1 MANERTSGNG
11 EGKLWF
17 HIHRLGRAEPEC
29 ERSAAAMG
37 TTRKKFVAIGIA
49 ATLCAPVILAVLFC
63 CARSAPSVV
72 GDLTPSDVRDLQRM
86 TRSLRT
92 RDYRSPHPC
101 ASLSPVRRLLYRVR
115 GATARMDVME
125 RPRVLPSMAYVVYR
139 DRFATNHTYV
149 YYFETDGRNGWK
161 FSSSKESW

>member
-1 MANERTSGNG
+1 M
-11 EGKLWF
+11 
-17 HIHRLGRAEPEC
+17 
-29 ERSAAAMG
+29 SA
-37 TTRKKFVAIGIA
+37 TRKKFVAMGIA
-49 ATLCAPVILAVLFC
+49 ATLFASVILAVLFC
-63 CARSAPSVV
+63 CTRPGPRVV
-72 GDLTPSDVRDLQRM
+72 GDLTPSDVRDLRRM

-92 RDYRSPHPC
+92 RDYRSPHPY
-101 ASLSPVRRLLYRVR
+101 ASLSPVRELLYRVR

-125 RPRVLPSMAYVVYR
+125 RPSVVPSMAYVVYR